1 MKLKEFRFAV
11 GKPKDLRSSVW
22 KVWTHKNDA
31 YVLSRMMGSDMK
43 VSLHESGKC
52 QWSLTSE
59 WLKKHKTINLDYFNR
74 HIVKWKRGV
83 LEPTQALHI
92 LRVIIP
98 SSELRCIEVKENL
111 KDVYWIPNLG
121 IDYATIIECYFSP
134 PLSSQPKNFS
144 VSFDHLTSLPLDN
157 SMWFVLFF
165 HSVIVTPSNLSTL
178 KTARKKVIKLVKS
191 EGLTLKPTYRAL
203 GFASN
208 KDEVK
213 SLIEIVP
220 YDPGSQRKYRT

>member
-1 MKLKEFRFAV
+1 MK
-11 GKPKDLRSSVW
+11 
-22 KVWTHKNDA
+22 
-31 YVLSRMMGSDMK
+31 SDIARPGPIIIQT
-43 VSLHESGKC
+43 L
-52 QWSLTSE
+52 
-59 WLKKHKTINLDYFNR
+59 
-74 HIVKWKRGV
+74 
-83 LEPTQALHI
+83 PI

-98 SSELRCIEVKENL
+98 SSELRCTEVKENL

-121 IDYATIIECYFSP
+121 INYATIIECYFSP
-134 PLSSQPKNFS
+134 PLNGQPKNFS

-178 KTARKKVIKLVKS
+178 KTARKKVIKLAKS
-191 EGLTLKPTYRAL
+191 EGLTLKPTYRAI

-220 YDPGSQRKYRT
+220 YGPGSQRKYRT